1 MRYSSAFYEQ
11 QAPGARRSARAIV
24 PRVLELVQPRSVVD
38 VGCGVGTWLS
48 VFAELGIDDVLGI
61 DGDWVDPEAL
71 EIPRERFLAFDLAE
85 PLRLDR
91 AFDLV
96 LSLEVGEHLDA
107 DAAATYVE
115 SLVRL
120 GPVVLFSAA
129 IPFQRG
135 THHVNEQWPAYWA
148 ELFGRHGY
156 TAVDCIRPQ
165 IWTDDDVDWH
175 YAQNTLLFADPGA
188 LAPSERLSR
197 ELRRAERVPL
207 PLVHPKKLAAE
218 LARARELL
226 PIVEELA
233 ALIPEGARFVLVDHE
248 VFRED
253 VAATRTALPF
263 LERDGE
269 YWGPPA
275 DDETAI
281 AELERLRRQGASF
294 VVFGSPAFWW
304 LDHYARLADHLR
316 ARYPCVL
323 DNDRLVAFDLRDG
336 NGPD

>member
-1 MRYSSAFYEQ
+1 VRYSPAFYEQ

-24 PRVLELVQPRSVVD
+24 PLVLELVQPRSAVD

-48 VFAELGIDDVLGI
+48 VFAELGIDDVLGV

-71 EIPRERFLAFDLAE
+71 EIPRERFLAFDLTE
-85 PLRLDR
+85 PLSLDR
-91 AFDLV
+91 TFDLV
-96 LSLEVGEHLDA
+96 VSLEVGEHLPA
-107 DAAATYVE
+107 ETAPVYVQ

-148 ELFGRHGY
+148 ELFEAHGY
-156 TAVDCIRPQ
+156 VGLDCIRPG
-165 IWTDDDVDWH
+165 IWNDDDVDWH
-175 YAQNTLLFADPGA
+175 YAQNTLLYADRA
-188 LAPSERLSR
+188 VLARSERLSD
-197 ELRRAERVPL
+197 ELRRANGVPL

-269 YWGPPA
+269 YWGPPP

-281 AELERLRRQGASF
+281 AELERLRGEGASF
-294 VVFGSPAFWW
+294 AVFGSPAFWW
-304 LDHYARLADHLR
+304 LEHYGGLAAHLR
-316 ARYPCVL
+316 ERYACVL
-323 DNDRLVAFDLRDG
+323 DNDRLLAFDLRR
-336 NGPD
+336 

>member
-1 MRYSSAFYEQ
+1 MRYSPAFYAQ
-11 QAPGARRSARAIV
+11 QAPGARRSARAIA
-24 PRVLELVQPRSVVD
+24 PLVLELVQPRSVVD

-71 EIPRERFLAFDLAE
+71 EIPGERFLAVDLAE
-85 PLRLDR
+85 ALRLDR
-91 AFDLV
+91 TFDLV
-96 LSLEVGEHLDA
+96 VSLEVGEHLHE

-120 GPVVLFSAA
+120 APVVLFSAA

-148 ELFGRHGY
+148 ELFSRHGY
-156 TAVDCIRPQ
+156 AAVDCIRRR
-165 IWTDDDVDWH
+165 IWNDDDVDWH
-175 YAQNTLLFADPGA
+175 YAQNTLLFADPA
-188 LAPSERLSR
+188 AVARSERLSH
-197 ELRRAERVPL
+197 ELERAEPVPL
-207 PLVHPKKLAAE
+207 PLVHPKKFAAE
-218 LARARELL
+218 LARARELV
-226 PIVEELA
+226 PTVEELA
-233 ALIPEGARFVLVDHE
+233 TLVPEGARFVLVDHE

-263 LERDGE
+263 LEHDGE

-281 AELERLRRQGASF
+281 AELERLRREGASF

-304 LDHYARLADHLR
+304 LDHYARLAEHLR
-316 ARYPCVL
+316 ERYPCVL
-323 DNDRLVAFDLRDG
+323 DNDRLVAFELRERNALD
-336 NGPD
+336 